1 MALAPSEVFVWY
13 MIFTT
18 ETQDLNSWKM
28 TYSIGKL
35 FGV

>member
-18 ETQDLNSWKM
+18 ETQDLIFLENDQ
-28 TYSIGKL
+28 
-35 FGV
+35 

>member
-18 ETQDLNSWKM
+18 ETQDLIYLENDQ
-28 TYSIGKL
+28 
-35 FGV
+35 